1 MDGGGSNFWFFKSL
15 DNNEIYIL
23 QTNVSFFFV
32 YRNWPFSAKSVPP
45 ILSQFFSTK
54 TSVANFTNLC
64 FCTQSLHFF
73 SFCPQSLHFFFVCPQ
88 SLQFFLVCKNF
99 AKFVFYFWAL
109 SIFLFRVQV
118 CLNGYIAFFYVGWS
132 TETFIPLLK
141 RVLRG
146 YQYLKSLS
154 QNTSAKTVNLEP
166 ASASTV

>member
-1 MDGGGSNFWFFKSL
+1 MLYMS
-15 DNNEIYIL
+15 
-23 QTNVSFFFV
+23 VFFFLCTEIGHFLP
-32 YRNWPFSAKSVPP
+32 N
-45 ILSQFFSTK
+45 LSPRFW
-54 TSVANFTNLC
+54 ANFFPQKPQLPISQIC
-64 FCTQSLHFF
+64 VFARSPYI
-73 SFCPQSLHFFFVCPQ
+73 SFRFARSPYISFFVCPQ
-88 SLQFFLVCKNF
+88 PLQFFLVCKNF